1 MKNNDFA
8 MLIVAIL
15 FIALASSGMNMITG
29 SSSVTAAPGDVINIP
44 FSFQYDDGDWFGS
57 PTSVRLVLD
66 EVGFGDGDEVVYSG
80 TAVNDQVV
88 SGSFNYEVPNTEGV
102 YVIDLIY
109 EMWYAGGSRWV
120 TGAGSYSV
128 TITVTLPEYEEPD
141 IPADD
146 PPVVEDPPAEDE
158 DLGSGVVPDDTP
170 TDQTVEA
177 VILGDSLT
185 DKITMLWEL
194 FKAFIAELIGGTK

>member
-8 MLIVAIL
+8 MLIVAML

-29 SSSVTAAPGDVINIP
+29 SSSVTAEAGSVIEIP
-44 FSFQYDDGDWFGS
+44 WSYVYDNDFFFGS
-57 PTSVRLVLD
+57 STSARVILD
-66 EVGFGDGDEVVYSG
+66 EQWTGGQVDTVIWSQQVSADQTYSD
-80 TAVNDQVV
+80 T
-88 SGSFNYEVPNTEGV
+88 FNYEVPNTEGT
-102 YVIDLIY
+102 YKIEIRSED
-109 EMWYAGGSRWV
+109 WSGDHWV
-120 TGAGSYSV
+120 DTGQFIV

-146 PPVVEDPPAEDE
+146 PPAVDDPPAEDE

-185 DKITMLWEL
+185 DKISMLWDLIKIFFENL
-194 FKAFIAELIGGTK
+194 FGGTK